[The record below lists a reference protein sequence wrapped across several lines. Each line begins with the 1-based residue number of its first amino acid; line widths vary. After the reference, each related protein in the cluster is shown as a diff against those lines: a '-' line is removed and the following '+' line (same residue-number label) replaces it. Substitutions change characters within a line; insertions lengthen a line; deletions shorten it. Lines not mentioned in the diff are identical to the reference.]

1 MIKQTKFTYSSLGKA
16 FEKQSKTIKDQ
27 GYKIKYRCKYEY
39 EDDEFDKAE
48 YIDEDGVKLK
58 LRLDKYKLLD
68 LKGKSNEYLV
78 LKREANDLINL

>member
-1 MIKQTKFTYSSLGKA
+1 MIKQTKFIYSSLGKA

-27 GYKIKYRCKYEY
+27 GYKNKYRCKYEY
-39 EDDEFDKAE
+39 EDDEFDKDE

-58 LRLDKYKLLD
+58 LRLDQYKLLD